1 MIVRTARDEPVRRR
15 TCLLALA
22 TLVAVPDTASALA
35 TAGAKRPRTAQTP
48 RGRTPSTAADTGKR
62 TAARSAPPPARPSPR
77 LDVPLARSRAPHCE
91 RRATANRG
99 GPRSG
104 GTAPARPP
112 KGGDPSPPA
121 RAPATDTHPRTATNL
136 AAPPAPQAV
145 PQIDGPPPPSRRP
158 GWDRAPVPHTNAL
171 PPIADRRGAGLG
183 VSFGVPTSPQFTE
196 GQSFG
201 GADSAPQARQQQQ
214 GGPRLPSPGAT
225 VRFPF

>member
-15 TCLLALA
+15 TCLVALA
-22 TLVAVPDTASALA
+22 TLVTVPDTASAL
-35 TAGAKRPRTAQTP
+35 TIAGAKRSRATQTP

-62 TAARSAPPPARPSPR
+62 AAARSAPPARPSPR
-77 LDVPLARSRAPHCE
+77 LDGPLARSRAPIANDV
-91 RRATANRG
+91 RRRTAADRAATE
-99 GPRSG
+99 
-104 GTAPARPP
+104 RPP
-112 KGGDPSPPA
+112 RVLLKGGDPSPPA
-121 RAPATDTHPRTATNL
+121 RAPATDTRPRTATNL
-136 AAPPAPQAV
+136 SAPPAPQAV

-158 GWDRAPVPHTNAL
+158 GWDRAPVPHTNVL

-183 VSFGVPTSPQFTE
+183 VSFGVPTSPQFIE

-201 GADSAPQARQQQQ
+201 GDDSAPQARQQQQ